1 MLKNFIRFP
10 NKEKAELMPK
20 NIVRTAKIQLN
31 ERHLIFEKHLLG
43 QKSLS
48 IQNLLSEQTKEG
60 GGN

>member
-20 NIVRTAKIQLN
+20 NTARTAKIQLN
-31 ERHLIFEKHLLG
+31 ERHLILEKHLLG

>member
-1 MLKNFIRFP
+1 
-10 NKEKAELMPK
+10 MPK
-20 NIVRTAKIQLN
+20 NIARTARIQLN

>member
-20 NIVRTAKIQLN
+20 NIASTAKIQLN